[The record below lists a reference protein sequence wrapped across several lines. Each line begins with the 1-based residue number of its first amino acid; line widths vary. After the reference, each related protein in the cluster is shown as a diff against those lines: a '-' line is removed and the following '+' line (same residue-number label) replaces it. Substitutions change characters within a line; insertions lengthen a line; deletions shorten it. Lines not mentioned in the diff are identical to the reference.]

1 MTGYSSAN
9 PSANS
14 FLIFMPDSTLTVG
27 EAVDAYVA
35 LNDLD
40 PSALG
45 RSLTD
50 EVVEA
55 AEKLEPAV
63 QTYEKKMDKHAERTD
78 SEQELEEVR
87 RDLRAEAAGV
97 ERPTIDVTA
106 APSIGALRALRQLDA
121 LRPVLSE

>member
-1 MTGYSSAN
+1 
-9 PSANS
+9 
-14 FLIFMPDSTLTVG
+14 MPDSTLTVG

-55 AEKLEPAV
+55 AEALEPAV
-63 QTYEKKMDKHAERTD
+63 QTYERKMEKHAERTG
-78 SEQELEEVR
+78 SEKELEEVK

-97 ERPTIDVTA
+97 EPPRIDVTA

-121 LRPVLSE
+121 LRPVLKGSK